1 MEKKKLSIELPKG
14 GMSDLT
20 KQVRNN
26 PIIEPLA
33 DATEWQRFTH
43 YQNVPKS
50 TDKIQKHLFSP
61 HSLIG
66 HALVCQR
73 NPKASV
79 GTGDVPLC
87 EKVDVQGLRFLPL

>member
-43 YQNVPKS
+43 
-50 TDKIQKHLFSP
+50 
-61 HSLIG
+61 
-66 HALVCQR
+66 
-73 NPKASV
+73 
-79 GTGDVPLC
+79 
-87 EKVDVQGLRFLPL
+87 

>member
-43 YQNVPKS
+43 YLDEFKTS
-50 TDKIQKHLFSP
+50 
-61 HSLIG
+61 
-66 HALVCQR
+66 R
-73 NPKASV
+73 NMANAS
-79 GTGDVPLC
+79 GC
-87 EKVDVQGLRFLPL
+87 SKM

>member
-1 MEKKKLSIELPKG
+1 
-14 GMSDLT
+14 MSD
-20 KQVRNN
+20 
-26 PIIEPLA
+26 
-33 DATEWQRFTH
+33 
-43 YQNVPKS
+43 
-50 TDKIQKHLFSP
+50 KILKHLFSP

>member
-33 DATEWQRFTH
+33 DATEWQRLHTIWTSS
-43 YQNVPKS
+43 KTS
-50 TDKIQKHLFSP
+50 
-61 HSLIG
+61 
-66 HALVCQR
+66 R
-73 NPKASV
+73 NMGNAS
-79 GTGDVPLC
+79 GYS
-87 EKVDVQGLRFLPL
+87 KM